1 MRTAHIC
8 SGTGNLQ
15 RGAERFCL
23 SLANALHAQGFDTL
37 LITGEHQKEFAPD
50 SLVPLTTVP
59 EAKNKWLRKLALD
72 YINPR
77 AITYAKQVLTEY
89 QPEIIHIHSLYGLSA
104 ALVSTA
110 SKYCPVVITLHDA
123 FFAFA
128 DSAIITPKFTLA
140 NSYAKVPHAYLHRKI
155 NRYLFGNSTLV
166 SPSKWLADFFYR
178 GGFTQ
183 PTVIPNGI
191 SPKGRQ
197 TLYQTQVLWV
207 GALTPFKGLP
217 LVIDQVSS
225 LTSKLGWEFIVVG
238 DGPCREQLQARY
250 TDVTFVG
257 NCDPTPF
264 YETASLLFM
273 SSVGRENFPTVIIE
287 AMKHGL
293 CIVGPNGGGV
303 SELVEHDLN
312 GLVYNTRVEL
322 TAHLGTLITNTSKLK
337 AMGRKGR
344 ELFLEHFRLERC
356 VQQYLDLYQER
367 IDNASISRPEF
378 RLHN

>member
-1 MRTAHIC
+1 LRTAHIC
-8 SGTGNLQ
+8 SGAGNLQ

-37 LITGEHQKEFAPD
+37 LITGEHPKESAPD
-50 SLVPLTTVP
+50 SLVPLATVP

-72 YINPR
+72 YINPH
-77 AITYAKQVLTEY
+77 AIASVKQVLTEF
-89 QPEIIHIHSLYGLSA
+89 QPELIHIHSLYGLST

-128 DSAIITPKFTLA
+128 DSAIIAPKFSLA
-140 NSYAKVPHAYLHRKI
+140 NSYAKVPHAYLHRRI
-155 NRYLFGNSTLV
+155 NRYLFGDSTLV
-166 SPSKWLADFFYR
+166 SPSKWLAEFFFR

-191 SPKGRQ
+191 PPTGRQ

-207 GALTPFKGLP
+207 GALTRFKGLP
-217 LVIDQVSS
+217 LVIEEVAS
-225 LTSKLGWEFIVVG
+225 LASELGWQFIVVG
-238 DGPCREQLQARY
+238 DGPYREQLQARY
-250 TDVTFVG
+250 TNVTFVG

-264 YETASLLFM
+264 YETASLLFV
-273 SSVGRENFPTVIIE
+273 SSIGRENFPTVIIE
-287 AMKHGL
+287 AMKYGL
-293 CIVGPNGGGV
+293 CVVGPNGGGV

-322 TAHLGTLITNTSKLK
+322 TAHLRTLITNTSKLK

-344 ELFLEHFRLERC
+344 EFFLEHLQLEHC
-356 VQQYLDLYQER
+356 VERYLDLYQER
-367 IDNASISRPEF
+367 LDNASTSCP
-378 RLHN
+378 

>member
-8 SGTGNLQ
+8 SGAGNLQ

-37 LITGEHQKEFAPD
+37 VITGEHPKEPASD
-50 SLVPLTTVP
+50 SLVPLVTIP
-59 EAKNKWLRKLALD
+59 EATNKWLRKLALD
-72 YINPR
+72 YINPG
-77 AITYAKQVLTEY
+77 AIASVKQVLTEF

-104 ALVSTA
+104 SIVSTA

-128 DSAIITPKFTLA
+128 DSGIIAPKFSLA
-140 NSYAKVPHAYLHRKI
+140 NSYLKVPHAYLHRRV
-155 NRYLFGNSTLV
+155 NRYLFGNSALV
-166 SPSKWLADFFYR
+166 SPSMWLADFFFR

-191 SPKGRQ
+191 SPRGRQ

-207 GALTPFKGLP
+207 GALTHFKGLP
-217 LVIDQVSS
+217 LVIEEVAS
-225 LTSKLGWEFIVVG
+225 LTSELGWEFIVVG

-250 TDVTFVG
+250 TNVTFVG

-264 YETASLLFM
+264 YETASLLFV

-293 CIVGPNGGGV
+293 CVVGPNDGGV
-303 SELVEHDLN
+303 PELVEHDLN

-322 TAHLGTLITNTSKLK
+322 TAHLRTSITNTSKLK

-344 ELFLEHFRLERC
+344 ELFLEHFRLEHC
-356 VQQYLDLYQER
+356 VQRYLNLYQKR
-367 IDNASISRPEF
+367 LANASTYRP
-378 RLHN
+378 